1 MSRIGKMPV
10 HLEKGVKAMVSGRL
24 VRLEGPKGKLEMQLP
39 DGFGVEVH
47 DSEMNVKRPGDT
59 SRERA
64 LHGLTRKLLANMAQ
78 GVGKGFTRTL
88 EINGVGY
95 RAEVRGGNS
104 IYLTLGYSHPILY
117 QLPAGV
123 SAKVDRQVLVTLE
136 GADRQVLGSVA
147 AQLRE
152 LRPPEPYK
160 GKGIKYAE
168 ERIRRK
174 AGKAAAGASGA

>member
-1 MSRIGKMPV
+1 MSRIGKLPV
-10 HLEKGVKAMVSGRL
+10 PLDKGVKATVNGRL
-24 VRLEGPKGKLEMQLP
+24 VRFEGPKGKLEMEVP
-39 DGFGVEVH
+39 EGFGVEVH
-47 DSEMNVKRPGDT
+47 DSVLNLKRPGEG
-59 SRERA
+59 SRDRA

-78 GVGKGFTRTL
+78 GVGRGFTRTL

-123 SAKVDRQVLVTLE
+123 SARVERQVTVTLE
-136 GADRQVLGSVA
+136 GADRQVLGMVA
-147 AQLRE
+147 AQLRD

-168 ERIRRK
+168 EKIRRK
-174 AGKAAAGASGA
+174 AGKAAAGASGG

>member
-1 MSRIGKMPV
+1 MSRIGKLPV
-10 HLEKGVKAMVSGRL
+10 QLDKGVKATIAGDQ
-24 VRLEGPKGKLEMQLP
+24 VRLEGPKGKLEMAVP
-39 DGFGVEVH
+39 AGFNIEVK
-47 DSEMNVKRPGDT
+47 DSVLTVKRPGEG

-88 EINGVGY
+88 EITGVGY
-95 RAEVRGGNS
+95 RAEVRGGNTL
-104 IYLTLGYSHPILY
+104 YMTLGYSHPIVY
-117 QLPAGV
+117 QLPPGI
-123 SAKVDRQVLVTLE
+123 SAKVERQVLVTLE
-136 GADRQVLGSVA
+136 GADRQLLGMVA

-168 ERIRRK
+168 EKIRRK
-174 AGKAAAGASGA
+174 AGKAAAGSSGG